1 MKRNFGPDDKID
13 YPIAVVEYKATVIIA
28 TQAVKP

>member
-1 MKRNFGPDDKID
+1 MKRNFGPDKID